1 MDKTQDSNHLIFTNN
16 TEAQKIKLLIEEIE
30 KEKSLEYLK
39 SQDLANAT
47 ISNFSEQLKKLY
59 IIFENMNDEYNK
71 EYKDMENIK
80 KNIESKLGDKN
91 FNLDEEIKKIDN
103 KYDILL
109 QKQKFI
115 EDIFYSL
122 NNFVTDKKSTKNINQ
137 SNLSLVPNIN
147 DFYVSKKVSEDVKK
161 ININNDEDNKITN
174 QNKLREL
181 DRESNPNKEYENIQL
196 KQISNNLKVK
206 KNFHVNNNDMILK
219 NEIQKYYPEYFNLQK
234 FKKHN
239 ENSIYLNKKIQ
250 REKSKSE
257 EYIDKKEQNLSHKKK
272 KIVNANDKNSEK
284 NKNIYKNVDN
294 YNIFN
299 LVLNKEGEVFVTF
312 CGNIENEFIN
322 ITVKER
328 NIISKIPFLQCD
340 KFSFLCSR
348 LININNKAFII
359 GGKSYIDENNNGRNL
374 VFRMDYIINKSN
386 NNIGEIMLFP
396 LKDTIYMHQS
406 HSVIYSES
414 YNTIFVISGKNQRKC
429 EYGILD
435 KQKEIIQDWKEMDSV
450 QYPRQNSLCFLV
462 NERYIFIFGEKNKF
476 SNNNYNYEVFDI
488 YSIFK
493 GKPGIWQNYNFIIN
507 RNNESIF
514 NVKIPGIIEI
524 KNNIY
529 VLGGYQYG
537 IGQNL
542 NWKIFF
548 TSDAEDEKDNRNK
561 RITSIVNLRSQSL
574 KDDEKIFS
582 FYGEQKFIKYQ
593 NYFINVN
600 MQGKIFEF
608 TQNQLDENIE

>member
-1 MDKTQDSNHLIFTNN
+1 
-16 TEAQKIKLLIEEIE
+16 
-30 KEKSLEYLK
+30 
-39 SQDLANAT
+39 
-47 ISNFSEQLKKLY
+47 
-59 IIFENMNDEYNK
+59 
-71 EYKDMENIK
+71 
-80 KNIESKLGDKN
+80 
-91 FNLDEEIKKIDN
+91 
-103 KYDILL
+103 
-109 QKQKFI
+109 
-115 EDIFYSL
+115 
-122 NNFVTDKKSTKNINQ
+122 
-137 SNLSLVPNIN
+137 
-147 DFYVSKKVSEDVKK
+147 
-161 ININNDEDNKITN
+161 
-174 QNKLREL
+174 
-181 DRESNPNKEYENIQL
+181 
-196 KQISNNLKVK
+196 
-206 KNFHVNNNDMILK
+206 
-219 NEIQKYYPEYFNLQK
+219 
-234 FKKHN
+234 
-239 ENSIYLNKKIQ
+239 
-250 REKSKSE
+250 
-257 EYIDKKEQNLSHKKK
+257 
-272 KIVNANDKNSEK
+272 
-284 NKNIYKNVDN
+284 
-294 YNIFN
+294 
-299 LVLNKEGEVFVTF
+299 
-312 CGNIENEFIN
+312 
-322 ITVKER
+322 
-328 NIISKIPFLQCD
+328 
-340 KFSFLCSR
+340 
-348 LININNKAFII
+348 
-359 GGKSYIDENNNGRNL
+359 
-374 VFRMDYIINKSN
+374 
-386 NNIGEIMLFP
+386 
-396 LKDTIYMHQS
+396 
-406 HSVIYSES
+406 
-414 YNTIFVISGKNQRKC
+414 
-429 EYGILD
+429 
-435 KQKEIIQDWKEMDSV
+435 MDSV